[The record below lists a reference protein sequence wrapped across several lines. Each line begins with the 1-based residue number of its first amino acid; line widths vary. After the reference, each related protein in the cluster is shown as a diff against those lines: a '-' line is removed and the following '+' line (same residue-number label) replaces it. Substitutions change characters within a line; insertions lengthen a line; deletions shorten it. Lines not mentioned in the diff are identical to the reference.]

1 VATAL
6 QMISWG
12 LEVNDFGNA
21 ILDDNGNFIKVKGEG
36 TTENIWDEMTVYAR
50 ANELKGGNYKKLNL
64 PFENKL
70 LGQPKEIRERM
81 TNRVENFIY
90 NMLVSVLNT
99 KDTAPLAIEAILEA
113 NSYDPGPKANKIEDP
128 MQWTEDKI
136 IERAGRI
143 SSDKG
148 PEGDFDD

>member
-1 VATAL
+1 
-6 QMISWG
+6 
-12 LEVNDFGNA
+12 
-21 ILDDNGNFIKVKGEG
+21 
-36 TTENIWDEMTVYAR
+36 
-50 ANELKGGNYKKLNL
+50 
-64 PFENKL
+64 
-70 LGQPKEIRERM
+70 M

-90 NMLVSVLNT
+90 NMLVNVLNT

-113 NSYDPGPKANKIEDP
+113 NSYDPGPKAKKIEDP
-128 MQWTEDKI
+128 VQWTKDKI

>member
-1 VATAL
+1 MTA
-6 QMISWG
+6 
-12 LEVNDFGNA
+12 
-21 ILDDNGNFIKVKGEG
+21 
-36 TTENIWDEMTVYAR
+36 YAK

-90 NMLVSVLNT
+90 NMLVNVLNT

-113 NSYDPGPKANKIEDP
+113 NSYDPGPNAKKIEDP

-136 IERAGRI
+136 IERAGMI